1 MKSSNKK
8 RYRGRK
14 RERERERER
23 EAETKNNSGAIYSN
37 GIFKSEF
44 VYTWQLKL
52 VSFIVF
58 NSPSNLAPSLQHA
71 EAIEGP

>member
-14 RERERERER
+14 RERER